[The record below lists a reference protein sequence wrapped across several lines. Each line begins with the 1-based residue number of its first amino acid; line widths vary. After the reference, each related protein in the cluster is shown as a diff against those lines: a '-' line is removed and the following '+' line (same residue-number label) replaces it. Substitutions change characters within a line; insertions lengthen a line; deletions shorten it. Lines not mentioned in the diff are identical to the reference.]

1 MACMRLVACCQMT
14 LRGPSTT
21 APVIS
26 SPRWAGRQWSTTASA
41 LAPAALKLG
50 GAAANAQ
57 SALSPANI
65 HNTAV
70 AGTKQAVARK

>member
-1 MACMRLVACCQMT
+1 MNRT
-14 LRGPSTT
+14 WGERGRTPAHEGS
-21 APVIS
+21 A
-26 SPRWAGRQWSTTASA
+26 ASA